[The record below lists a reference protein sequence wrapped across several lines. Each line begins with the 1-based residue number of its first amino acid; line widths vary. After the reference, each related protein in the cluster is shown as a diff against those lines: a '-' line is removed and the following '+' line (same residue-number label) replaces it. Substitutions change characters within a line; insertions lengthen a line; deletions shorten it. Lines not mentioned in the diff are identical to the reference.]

1 MEVRRVFLYMLKVKK
16 NHVLDFKNDVLFK
29 YTLTQDDPHSRYLLN
44 LLISGIGG
52 VTCDNFNF

>member
-1 MEVRRVFLYMLKVKK
+1 MLKVKK